1 MTRNCVIEELSVSLM
16 NRPLTVFIGAMSAVW
31 AVAAKICCNRD
42 RVVEGK
48 FALADS
54 LVGVLFR

>member
-1 MTRNCVIEELSVSLM
+1 M

-42 RVVEGK
+42 RVVESES
-48 FALADS
+48 AVTDS